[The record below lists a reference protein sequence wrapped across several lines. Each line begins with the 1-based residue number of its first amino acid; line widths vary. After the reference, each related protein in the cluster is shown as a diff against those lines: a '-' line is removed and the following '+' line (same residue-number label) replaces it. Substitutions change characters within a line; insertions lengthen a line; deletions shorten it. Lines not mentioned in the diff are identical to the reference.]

1 MISGEE
7 DIEQVTDDFRFATLL
22 RNQQKTLDSRAV
34 CEVIA
39 FEYPLSSTSTM
50 SQKTIKLS
58 SRGIR

>member
-1 MISGEE
+1 M
-7 DIEQVTDDFRFATLL
+7 TDDFRFATPL

-39 FEYPLSSTSTM
+39 FEYPLSSTSTI